1 MAQWV
6 KAIAAQTWQL
16 EFHPKIPCDGGRE
29 PVPQSG
35 PLTWHKLCAGAQS
48 AIGTGEQGPCPLQL
62 TCPSYRL
69 FFMNCVMHM
78 VAAGF
83 RLIGMGV
90 PWSGPSEVLPVSSL
104 GVEGMAVT

>member
-1 MAQWV
+1 M
-6 KAIAAQTWQL
+6 
-16 EFHPKIPCDGGRE
+16 
-29 PVPQSG
+29 PQSCR
-35 PLTWHKLCAGAQS
+35 LTWHKLWGRCTACS
-48 AIGTGEQGPCPLQL
+48 GTGEQGSCPLQL

-90 PWSGPSEVLPVSSL
+90 PWPGPSVEALPLSSL